1 MLHVEEFVDVLLQ
14 GSALWC
20 VFASHL
26 VGFFQLVLYD
36 RRVLVYLELVPA
48 LLQEISAV
56 VIASV
61 GVAEGNILDVVT
73 HHRLLAR

>member
-14 GSALWC
+14 GSALRS

-61 GVAEGNILDVVT
+61 SVAEGNILDVVA
-73 HHRLLAR
+73 HHSFLTR

>member
-14 GSALWC
+14 GSALRS
-20 VFASHL
+20 VFACHL

-36 RRVLVYLELVPA
+36 RRVLVYFELVPA

-61 GVAEGNILDVVT
+61 GVAEGNILDVVA
-73 HHRLLAR
+73 HHCLLTR

>member
-1 MLHVEEFVDVLLQ
+1 MLHVEELVDVLLQ
-14 GSALWC
+14 GSALRC
-20 VFASHL
+20 VFTGHL

-36 RRVLVYLELVPA
+36 RCILVYLELVPA

-61 GVAEGNILDVVT
+61 GVAEGNILDIVA
-73 HHRLLAR
+73 HHSLPAW

>member
-14 GSALWC
+14 GSALRS
-20 VFASHL
+20 VFACHL

-61 GVAEGNILDVVT
+61 GVAEGNILDVVA
-73 HHRLLAR
+73 HHCLLTR